1 MSDVIIAGLLMAGLI
16 GLSVGLI
23 IAISRDHWWSK
34 VLSLVICC
42 AIFFGFGCAVGQE
55 EVNDRD
61 VISHLFDLMY
71 DYEQEYAISNIGEEY
86 SMSQVRDTSNL
97 LAALI
102 GSDKMRLENK

>member
-1 MSDVIIAGLLMAGLI
+1 
-16 GLSVGLI
+16 
-23 IAISRDHWWSK
+23 
-34 VLSLVICC
+34 
-42 AIFFGFGCAVGQE
+42 
-55 EVNDRD
+55 
-61 VISHLFDLMY
+61 MY